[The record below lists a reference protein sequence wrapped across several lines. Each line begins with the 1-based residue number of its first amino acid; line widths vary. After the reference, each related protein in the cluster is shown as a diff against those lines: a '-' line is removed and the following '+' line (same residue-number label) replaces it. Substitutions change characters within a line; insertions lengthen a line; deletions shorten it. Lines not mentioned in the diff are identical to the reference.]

1 MHEKES
7 LTRTHLEKLVGYQ
20 VSYASKRKPTNKP
33 FYAWF
38 RIKWY
43 SIKLI

>member
-7 LTRTHLEKLVGYQ
+7 PVKTHLEKLVGYQ
-20 VSYASKRKPTNKP
+20 VSYASKRKLTNKP

-38 RIKWY
+38 RI
-43 SIKLI
+43 